1 MCLTINV
8 GLFFN
13 LTLILQVDVPIAM
26 WSQQDYLTPLDT
38 FAFDSRDKANP
49 NHLKDLSICSS
60 H

>member
-38 FAFDSRDKANP
+38 FAVDSRDKANP